1 MSSKAGSIG
10 LILGGVAL
18 VYLAATGYAGG
29 VWDALHGP
37 GWKKDEGV
45 PADAGGGGGKPV
57 EYKQAGGYAQAG
69 GASRALGRGMGGQVS
84 NMPYVDRGVFYAS
97 PSGGMMV
104 SDSGIW

>member
-29 VWDALHGP
+29 VWEALKGP
-37 GWKKDEGV
+37 KSG
-45 PADAGGGGGKPV
+45 
-57 EYKQAGGYAQAG
+57 
-69 GASRALGRGMGGQVS
+69 GMGGQVS
-84 NMPYVDRGVFYAS
+84 NVPYIDKGVFYAS

>member
-29 VWDALHGP
+29 VWDALKGP
-37 GWKKDEGV
+37 KSGV
-45 PADAGGGGGKPV
+45 AANAGTDPV
-57 EYKQAGGYAQAG
+57 PMKAGYAQAV

-84 NMPYVDRGVFYAS
+84 NMPYVDRGVFYPS

-104 SDSGIW
+104 SDAGIW